1 MYCCSFL
8 VPNFGNCR
16 STFFQP
22 TNNLDLESVASLV
35 ESVQKFEGAV
45 ICVSHDN
52 YFVESVANEAWVVN
66 DGKVQQV
73 ASFEAYRKSQ
83 FKVLNKTST

>member
-1 MYCCSFL
+1 M
-8 VPNFGNCR
+8 
-16 STFFQP
+16 
-22 TNNLDLESVASLV
+22 ASLV

-66 DGKVQQV
+66 DGVVKQV

-83 FKVLNKTST
+83 FKALSKTTS